1 MPINFSTSPAIFRW
15 KPAAWLRVSGPDAAT
30 FLQGQFSNDLRP
42 LALAPGG
49 GGGVGAVYGL
59 WLTMK
64 GKVEAD
70 SFVLRGAGPEE
81 FWVGSYA
88 SPAAAIRARLES
100 FVIADDVVIEDETAA
115 WTAATLLNPGA
126 AAPRAGEGVVVF
138 PGRRGASEAVEVVYR
153 AAAGEPAA
161 VAAALHAGA
170 SELAPAD
177 MERRRIAARVPAVPR
192 DLGPGDLPNEGGLE
206 ETAISYTKGCYL
218 GQEVMARL
226 KAMGQVRRQL
236 VRVAAAAAAVPA
248 TPASVF
254 AGGKAAGELRSAVDD
269 GAGGWIG
276 LALVSRLNVGGA
288 AKLGLTADGAATI
301 RLLDTP

>member
-15 KPAAWLRVSGPDAAT
+15 KPAAWLRVSGSDAAT

-42 LALAPGG
+42 LGLAPGAD
-49 GGGVGAVYGL
+49 GAVYGL
-59 WLTMK
+59 WLTVK

-70 SFVLRGAGPEE
+70 SFVLRGLGSEE

-88 SPAAAIRARLES
+88 SPAAVIRARLES

-115 WTAATLLNPGA
+115 WAAATLLNVGA
-126 AAPRAGEGVVVF
+126 AAPRAGDGVVVF
-138 PGRRGASEAVEVVYR
+138 PGRRGAGEAWEWVYR
-153 AAAGEPAA
+153 AEAGEPSAVEAA
-161 VAAALHAGA
+161 IAAGA
-170 SELAPAD
+170 TELTPVD
-177 MERRRIAARVPAVPR
+177 LERRRIAARVPAVPR

-206 ETAISYTKGCYL
+206 EAAVSYTKGCYL

-236 VRVAAAAAAVPA
+236 VRVAAEGGSVPT
-248 TPASVF
+248 TPTPVF
-254 AGGKAAGELRSAVDD
+254 AGAKAAGELRSAVDD

-288 AKLGLTADGAATI
+288 TALGLTAEGAATI

>member
-1 MPINFSTSPAIFRW
+1 
-15 KPAAWLRVSGPDAAT
+15 VSGPDAAA

-42 LALAPGG
+42 LGLAPEAKGALP
-49 GGGVGAVYGL
+49 AVYGL
-59 WLTMK
+59 WLTVK

-81 FWVGSYA
+81 FWVVSYA
-88 SPAAAIRARLES
+88 SPAAVIRARLES

-115 WTAATLLNPGA
+115 WTAVTLLNAGGA
-126 AAPRAGEGVVVF
+126 VPRPADGVVLF
-138 PGRRGASEAVEVVYR
+138 PGRRDAGDAVEAAYR
-153 AAAGEPAA
+153 AADGEPGA
-161 VAAALHAGA
+161 VTAVVTAGA
-170 SELAPAD
+170 AELAPAD

-192 DLGPGDLPNEGGLE
+192 DLGPGELPNEGGLE
-206 ETAISYTKGCYL
+206 ATAVSYTKGCYL

-236 VRVAAAAAAVPA
+236 VRVAAAGAAVPA
-248 TPASVF
+248 TPAPVF

-276 LALVSRLNVGGA
+276 LALVSRLNAGGA
-288 AKLGLTADGAATI
+288 ATLALTAGGAATI
-301 RLLDTP
+301 HLLDTP